1 MLHDVDKIFIT
12 MIIHTDTLDVK
23 FELFVVKLIIYVDYQ
38 YQGKIIL

>member
-23 FELFVVKLIIYVDYQ
+23 FELFVELIIYVDYQ
-38 YQGKIIL
+38 YQGKIILW